1 MNGIFARIFFN
12 LVFLFFYTYI
22 TFNLTAS
29 FQHREMIVSRE
40 ITNATFKCNEVDHE
54 IVMKS
59 NADFIFILP
68 LNRNPMQTGGK
79 VTMW

>member
-1 MNGIFARIFFN
+1 M
-12 LVFLFFYTYI
+12 
-22 TFNLTAS
+22 
-29 FQHREMIVSRE
+29 SRE